1 MGCERTG
8 PAHPGGAGRAGV
20 AEVRRSSV
28 VEMRTSEIAA
38 ATGGR
43 LVGPDVTV
51 AGAAIDSRRVVGGEL
66 FVPIVAARDGH
77 DFIAAAV
84 AAGAAAY
91 LTARPATAVRAAG
104 VDPAVP
110 AVEVADTRAALA
122 AVGRLARDRLDGAVD
137 GRVVGVTGSVG
148 KTSVKDLLSAGL
160 AVRWPT
166 AASAGSFNN
175 ELGVPLTLAGA
186 PDGTRALVVE
196 MGARAVGDVAA
207 LCALARPAVGVVTRV
222 AAVHTATFGSLE
234 DVARA
239 KGELVEAL
247 PPDGTAVLNAADP
260 RVAAMAGRTRARTLT
275 YADGGDVQA
284 EDVRLDADLRPSFAL
299 VTPWGRAEV
308 QLAVRGAHMVD
319 NALAAAAAA
328 LVCGVAL
335 DEVAAGLDR
344 AGLSRWRMELA
355 TLPSGARVLNDAY
368 NANPTSMAAALR
380 ALAALD
386 AERRI
391 AVLGVMAE
399 IGPSSDE
406 EHRAVGELAREL
418 GIEVV
423 AVGVP
428 AYGGRLVAD
437 VAEAAEALGPLGPG
451 DAVLLKGSRV
461 AGLERLVELVG

>member
-1 MGCERTG
+1 M
-8 PAHPGGAGRAGV
+8 
-20 AEVRRSSV
+20 
-28 VEMRTSEIAA
+28 
-38 ATGGR
+38 
-43 LVGPDVTV
+43 
-51 AGAAIDSRRVVGGEL
+51 
-66 FVPIVAARDGH
+66 
-77 DFIAAAV
+77 
-84 AAGAAAY
+84 
-91 LTARPATAVRAAG
+91 
-104 VDPAVP
+104 
-110 AVEVADTRAALA
+110 
-122 AVGRLARDRLDGAVD
+122 
-137 GRVVGVTGSVG
+137 
-148 KTSVKDLLSAGL
+148 KDLLSAVL

-166 AASAGSFNN
+166 AASAGFN

-406 EHRAVGELAREL
+406 EHRTSASWPESWASRSSPWACPPTGPPGGRRRGRRGARPGAGRRRAPQGRPMQGWSGSSSWSAGGAAAVAGVRTRRCGPRSRSPGHQLHGDGGLQQSHDPGQQVDAVGLRPARATAHR
-418 GIEVV
+418 ID
-423 AVGVP
+423 
-428 AYGGRLVAD
+428 R
-437 VAEAAEALGPLGPG
+437 
-451 DAVLLKGSRV
+451 
-461 AGLERLVELVG
+461 